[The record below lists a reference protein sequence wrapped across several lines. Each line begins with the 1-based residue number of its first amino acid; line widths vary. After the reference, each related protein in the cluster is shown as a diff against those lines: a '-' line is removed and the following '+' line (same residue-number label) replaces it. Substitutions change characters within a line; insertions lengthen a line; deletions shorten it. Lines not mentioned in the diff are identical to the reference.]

1 MSYHTPTSTAL
12 DEIFIFSESDYIKV
26 DGNCYQKV
34 VGDFGLSTH
43 QTSNINS
50 IELNCE
56 ACRNKIKTIN
66 PEESITVTGQDLT
79 QANTTGGGSG
89 ITWSAKEIQ

>member
-12 DEIFIFSESDYIKV
+12 DEIFIFSESDYITV

-50 IELNCE
+50 IELNFKFLSFYLL
-56 ACRNKIKTIN
+56 NK
-66 PEESITVTGQDLT
+66 SYFQSL
-79 QANTTGGGSG
+79 SF
-89 ITWSAKEIQ
+89 

>member
-34 VGDFGLSTH
+34 VGDFGLSTP

-66 PEESITVTGQDLT
+66 PEESITVTDEYQCVEFNLASG
-79 QANTTGGGSG
+79 NTSN
-89 ITWSAKEIQ
+89 INIYVY